1 MERRTKHLV
10 VLSGAGIS
18 AESGLSTFRDFN
30 GLWHQYRIEE
40 VASIEA
46 WNQHPRL
53 VLDFYNERRK
63 QAITASPNAGHQALA
78 LLEQHYQVTIIT
90 QNVDNL
96 HEQAGSSSVVHLHGE
111 LFKARSTQ
119 DPELVY
125 QLEGPELNWGDT
137 CELGSQLRPHIV
149 WFGEE
154 VPHFKR
160 AAHLVRSADIF
171 IVVGTSLAVYPA
183 SSLLNYL
190 PEDTPKYIIDPRRP
204 TLPRIS
210 NVSFI
215 QAVASRGLPQ
225 LAQELIALQNLTH
238 QG

>member
-1 MERRTKHLV
+1 MERRLKHLV

-30 GLWHQYRIEE
+30 GLWHHYRVEE
-40 VASIEA
+40 VASLDA
-46 WNQHPRL
+46 WKKHPKL
-53 VLDFYNERRK
+53 VLEFYNERRR
-63 QAITASPNAGHQALA
+63 QAIEAKPNAGHQALA
-78 LLEQHYQVTIIT
+78 MLEQHYQVTIIT
-90 QNVDNL
+90 QNVDHL

-111 LFKARSTQ
+111 LFKARSTL

-125 QLEGPELNWGDT
+125 QLQGTELNWGDT
-137 CELGSQLRPHIV
+137 CEQGSQLRPHIV

-154 VPHFKR
+154 VSQFKH
-160 AAHLVRSADIF
+160 AAHLVRQADIF

-183 SSLLNYL
+183 SSLLHHV

-204 TLPRIS
+204 ELPRIP

-225 LAQELIALQNLTH
+225 LARELIALESLAR
-238 QG
+238 